1 MGHTAELMY
10 SRAHSGADQH
20 QDNVHVPG
28 ALVGKQ
34 GADFALGEH
43 LPLAALVSVNVQQ
56 PGIVLA
62 DQVVLHGPGG
72 AFGNHLKH
80 LRAQGFAVPLVRQ
93 VVEDRLIVP
102 GPQLSHFLAA
112 DAPGQ
117 VPAVRAVQRD
127 LLILPQRLEFGTL
140 AHQRPDLAE
149 GVVVHAAG
157 GLHVFGRDGGLS
169 LPQGC
174 IIAQLDKTT
183 VLVHSGPPGF
193 GPAVHLVHGAGA
205 V

>member
-1 MGHTAELMY
+1 MGEQ
-10 SRAHSGADQH
+10 SADL
-20 QDNVHVPG
+20 
-28 ALVGKQ
+28 ALS
-34 GADFALGEH
+34 EH
-43 LPLAALVSVNVQQ
+43 LPLSVLVAVNVQQ

-72 AFGNHLKH
+72 AFGDHLKH
-80 LRAQGFAVPLVRQ
+80 LVAQGFAVPLVRQ
-93 VVEDRLIVP
+93 VVEDRLVVP

-127 LLILPQRLEFGTL
+127 LLILPQRLKFGAL
-140 AHQRPDLAE
+140 AHQRPHLTE
-149 GVVVHAAG
+149 GVVEHAAG
-157 GLHVFGRDGGLS
+157 GLHVFGRDGGLR
-169 LPQGC
+169 LPQGG
-174 IIAQLDKTT
+174 IIAQLDEMA

-193 GPAVHLVHGAGA
+193 GQAVHLVHGAGS